1 MVYQS
6 RGETFSTAD
15 KELQLGNNNFTVFF
29 DFNPF
34 TRGCVSYSKN
44 QKALN
49 GVTSLGWTG
58 PSSAPTGG
66 YFNTG

>member
-1 MVYQS
+1 MWTVKAWYGQKYSSYFTAARVMVYQS

-34 TRGCVSYSKN
+34 TRVGII
-44 QKALN
+44 
-49 GVTSLGWTG
+49 
-58 PSSAPTGG
+58 
-66 YFNTG
+66 F